1 MRTTVRIDDT
11 LLADAKKLA
20 ADTGRSLTAVIEDA
34 LRETLSRRPAVPAS
48 RGKPSLPVF
57 KGRGLRPGVDLDSSA
72 ALLEAMEEQR

>member
-34 LRETLSRRPAVPAS
+34 FARLLAAGRPFPSVTRQPAS
-48 RGKPSLPVF
+48 VF
-57 KGRGLRPGVDLDSSA
+57 KAGD
-72 ALLEAMEEQR
+72 